1 MNIAEDEF
9 EMVPIDTS
17 MEEESPSNTEDDDV
31 SEFVREIYRR
41 ESRGSSMV
49 AVAKLFGSGRQVLV
63 KKSFI
68 FTRCEHVHLST
79 ICGLYNP
86 HRPTYKFLLLLV
98 SIIGYFH
105 SYYTLFDVSFHT
117 GRESLWLF
125 VVDQLVNVMFIVE
138 MYIQS
143 RTAL

>member
-68 FTRCEHVHLST
+68 FS
-79 ICGLYNP
+79 
-86 HRPTYKFLLLLV
+86 K
-98 SIIGYFH
+98 
-105 SYYTLFDVSFHT
+105 
-117 GRESLWLF
+117 
-125 VVDQLVNVMFIVE
+125 
-138 MYIQS
+138 
-143 RTAL
+143 A